1 MTAIDAGANIDIV
14 WEEQRATVRIPL
26 DGEVSQE
33 WSHRY
38 RALARRQNLTAWAES
53 HPSRGWVIV
62 ELPDGADQAETTAA
76 LDTVKDLVGEA
87 DAAASP
93 PDTEEIDRVV
103 RDWWAKQPG

>member
-1 MTAIDAGANIDIV
+1 MTAIDAGASIDIV

-38 RALARRQNLTAWAES
+38 RALARRQNVTAWAES

-62 ELPDGADQAETTAA
+62 ELPEGADQPETTAT
-76 LDTVKDLVGEA
+76 LDTVRDLVTEA
-87 DAAASP
+87 DAAADP
-93 PDTEEIDRVV
+93 PDTEETDRAVQA
-103 RDWWAKQPG
+103 WWAKQRG